1 MMHGRHALLAMCATV
16 GTAAG
21 AQTAGVQLFAAGSLR
36 EALTEVARN
45 FETER
50 GHKVALTFGASGL
63 LRERIENGEA
73 AQVFASADM
82 DHPQRLAQAG
92 SWSVPKVFAHNLMC
106 ALVAPSVNAT
116 PETLLKTLLE
126 PAIRVGTSTPKA
138 DPSGDYAWEIFRR
151 ADIVQPGAFAA
162 PEGKALKLTDAAGLA
177 QPPAGRNTYAWLM
190 DEGKADVFL
199 THCTNAATALHD
211 VPRLKVIQVPA
222 ALQVAASY
230 GVTVR
235 RDADPGAAQFADYL
249 LTPAAQSVLQRHGFG
264 APVKPCRDGTP
275 PLAWIHAGRA
285 ARSGAARTAGNHR
298 AGGANLVA
306 EPRRPARPRRT
317 KTRSER
323 HPRGHRAAD
332 RPGRPPGQF
341 FVERDVQQRFGK

>member
-92 SWSVPKVFAHNLMC
+92 SWSVPKVFARNLMC

-162 PEGKALKLTDAAGLA
+162 LEGKALKLTG
-177 QPPAGRNTYAWLM
+177 
-190 DEGKADVFL
+190 
-199 THCTNAATALHD
+199 AATSRPQHLRMADGRGQSRCVPHPLHQRGD
-211 VPRLKVIQVPA
+211 GTARRA
-222 ALQVAASY
+222 APES
-230 GVTVR
+230 
-235 RDADPGAAQFADYL
+235 DPGAGGLAGGCQL
-249 LTPAAQSVLQRHGFG
+249 W
-264 APVKPCRDGTP
+264 RD
-275 PLAWIHAGRA
+275 
-285 ARSGAARTAGNHR
+285 GAARRRPRGSAVRRLPADACGAIGAAAPRLWR
-298 AGGANLVA
+298 AGQAV
-306 EPRRPARPRRT
+306 P
-317 KTRSER
+317 
-323 HPRGHRAAD
+323 
-332 RPGRPPGQF
+332 
-341 FVERDVQQRFGK
+341 